1 MIRISLTRTALVLA
15 CTGVLAGCASMAPS
29 YARPDAPV
37 PATFADSGS
46 GTAGDVADVAT
57 LNWRQVFLDPRLQ
70 QVIAQAL
77 DNNRDLRVAVLNID
91 KARAQYR
98 IQRADLFPSVDLSGS
113 QSASRSSASTSSS
126 GRSEVARTYA
136 ADVGVSSWELDLFG
150 RIRSLKDE
158 ALETYLATAQ
168 TQRSTRMSLVA
179 EVAADWLTVAA
190 DQQRLALAQQTLASQ
205 QQTLKLTEAQHQQGT
220 VSGLDLA
227 QVQTSVE
234 SARADVASYTTQLA
248 TSRNALDLVVGAPVA
263 ADALPQAS
271 ALESGVALAPL
282 PSPLPSRV
290 LLQRPDV
297 LYAEHTLKSANADIG
312 AARAAF
318 FPKISLTGA
327 FGTASPTLGGLF
339 KAGTAAWSFAPS
351 IALPIFEGGQ
361 NIANLDLAHVQKR
374 IEIANYEKAIQSAFR
389 EVSDGLAARGTYDQ
403 QIAALERNEHA
414 QQRRFDLSDLRYKN
428 GVDSYLSVLT
438 AQTDLYSAQQSLISA
453 RLARWTNLVDLYRA
467 LGGGWIQHAGEAPRA
482 PDAPV
487 DYDKAAVPA
496 PASAT
501 ATNG

>member
-1 MIRISLTRTALVLA
+1 VIRISLTRTALVLA

-318 FPKISLTGA
+318 FPTISLTASTGRSS
-327 FGTASPTLGGLF
+327 TALSSLF
-339 KAGTAAWSFAPS
+339 DAGNRTWSFVPS
-351 IALPIFEGGQ
+351 ISVPIFHAGALKAE
-361 NIANLDLAHVQKR
+361 LDQAR
-374 IEIANYEKAIQSAFR
+374 ITRDVNVAEYEQAIQTAFS
-389 EVSDGLAARGTYDQ
+389 EVADALATRAQLDDRMDAQRALVAATQRSYTLADARY
-403 QIAALERNEHA
+403 R
-414 QQRRFDLSDLRYKN
+414 N
-428 GVDSYLSVLT
+428 GVDSYLDALDS
-438 AQTDLYSAQQSLISA
+438 QRSLYSAQQDLITL
-453 RLARWTNLVDLYRA
+453 RLTEASNRVTLYKV
-467 LGGGWIQHAGEAPRA
+467 LGGGADAQSSEPVAEATP
-482 PDAPV
+482 
-487 DYDKAAVPA
+487 
-496 PASAT
+496 
-501 ATNG
+501 

>member
-1 MIRISLTRTALVLA
+1 VIRVSLTRTALALA
-15 CTGVLAGCASMAPS
+15 CAGVLAGCASMAPN

-37 PATFADSGS
+37 PAAFADSGT
-46 GTAGDVADVAT
+46 GTGTGGDIADVAT
-57 LNWRQVFLDPRLQ
+57 LDWRQVFLDPRLQ

-126 GRSEVARTYA
+126 GRSEVARIYA

-150 RIRSLKDE
+150 RIRSLKNE

-205 QQTLKLTEAQHQQGT
+205 RQTLQLTELQHQQGI

-234 SARADVASYTTQLA
+234 TARADVASYTTQLA

-263 ADALPQAS
+263 AETLPQAS

-318 FPKISLTGA
+318 FPTISLTASTGRSS
-327 FGTASPTLGGLF
+327 TALSSLF
-339 KAGTAAWSFAPS
+339 DAGNRTWSFVPS
-351 IALPIFEGGQ
+351 ISVPIFRAGALKAELDQ
-361 NIANLDLAHVQKR
+361 AKITRDANVA
-374 IEIANYEKAIQSAFR
+374 EYEQAIQTAFS
-389 EVSDGLAARGTYDQ
+389 EVADALATRAQLDERMDAQRALVAVTQRSYTLADARY
-403 QIAALERNEHA
+403 R
-414 QQRRFDLSDLRYKN
+414 N
-428 GVDSYLSVLT
+428 GVDSYLDALDS
-438 AQTDLYSAQQSLISA
+438 QRSLYSAQQDLITL
-453 RLARWTNLVDLYRA
+453 RLTEASNRVTLYKV
-467 LGGGWIQHAGEAPRA
+467 LGGGADAQSGEPVAGR
-482 PDAPV
+482 
-487 DYDKAAVPA
+487 
-496 PASAT
+496 
-501 ATNG
+501 